1 MLSVTS
7 NTFAFDA
14 FDAFDALD
22 AFDAFASPCVL
33 SLMVPCARA
42 NERAGVAC
50 ATVTHRIQS
59 SFSTVRP
66 RRSVRSPFL
75 CARLACAMSKAKRVT
90 TQNGVDALAMSPN
103 VRARWA
109 MGRARRADGA
119 MHRDWC
125 REDVD

>member
-7 NTFAFDA
+7 KTFAFDA

-42 NERAGVAC
+42 SERASVAC
-50 ATVTHRIQS
+50 ATVTHRIQC
-59 SFSTVRP
+59 FSTVRP
-66 RRSVRSPFL
+66 SRSVRSSFL